1 MIIWSTLWQFHGY
14 GDEWWPWSAIIK
26 TISTKCTSHQERMVE
41 VMTMMTV
48 ILMMRLMTV
57 WNRCTS
63 CQERTHNPM
72 SRPSIWQAQ
81 QRFLLTDD
89 DDGEDDD
96 AEMSNCCLG
105 SIQFALDSM
114 WSHLAGRSSCET
126 PPSRNK
132 SGQMGPTI
140 IDTEVLQCDLYLY
153 QCGNQTKAGWKL
165 PNHKSVPGFWRL
177 QCRGGILWGFMVT
190 CRADKSTSMVS
201 IKIAFVPT
209 NLKGHHQID
218 GQSKVKVSF
227 YIIHC
232 C

>member
-1 MIIWSTLWQFHGY
+1 MIIWSKLWQFHGY

-57 WNRCTS
+57 WTRCIS

-89 DDGEDDD
+89 DDGDGKDDD

-153 QCGNQTKAGWKL
+153 QSGN
-165 PNHKSVPGFWRL
+165 
-177 QCRGGILWGFMVT
+177 
-190 CRADKSTSMVS
+190 
-201 IKIAFVPT
+201 
-209 NLKGHHQID
+209 
-218 GQSKVKVSF
+218 
-227 YIIHC
+227 
-232 C
+232 